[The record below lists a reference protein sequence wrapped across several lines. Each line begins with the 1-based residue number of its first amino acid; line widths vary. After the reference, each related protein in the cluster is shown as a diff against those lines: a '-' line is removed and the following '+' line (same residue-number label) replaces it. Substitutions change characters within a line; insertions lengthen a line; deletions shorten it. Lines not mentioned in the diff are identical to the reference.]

1 MRQPYETI
9 FAHFR
14 DHPVLGHYF
23 EGDVPDWHGLFKDA
37 ETLSP
42 ELDLLSS
49 GEVTLLWVGLA
60 IWNGNRTATV
70 ADLGKLDR
78 TNRLRVLSALALPNT

>member
-9 FAHFR
+9 FAPFR
-14 DHPVLGHYF
+14 NHPILKPYF
-23 EGDVPDWHGLFKDA
+23 QGEVPDWQRLFSDA

-78 TNRLRVLSALALPNT
+78 SNRLRVLSALALPNT